1 VWLFCSGDF
10 SRQAATIMECW
21 ANKVAA
27 TFKNP
32 KVVFLFLKTKCV
44 NGLIVK
50 ELND

>member
-1 VWLFCSGDF
+1 MCPTSHYFFHLG
-10 SRQAATIMECW
+10 AK
-21 ANKVAA
+21 NPAA